1 METGREAVGDGSCP
15 GKTVA
20 DGAWL
25 GLATEAIDI
34 SSRHAT
40 IGANSAAGGRIR
52 GWGCAMDMNREAL
65 LKIYTTMATIR
76 HFEERGI
83 PETGQRRM
91 SGSLH
96 SSAGQE
102 AVPTGICANLTD
114 EDYIGSTH
122 RGHGHC
128 IAKGVDPKLMMA
140 ELFGR
145 ATGPNKGKGGS
156 MHIAD
161 MSKGMLGT
169 NGIVAA
175 SVPLAVGAAL
185 TSKLKN
191 LKRVAVAFFGDG
203 GANQGVLHE
212 SMNLASVWKLPV
224 IFCCEN
230 NQYAESTPVEYALST
245 AHVADR
251 AAGYDMPGIH
261 VDGMD
266 VFAVYD
272 AAKQAVERARAGEGP
287 TLLECLTYR
296 YYGHTVFD
304 NPLSYRTKEEEE
316 YWRGRDPLKIFRET
330 VIPQGDITGEE
341 LDQIDREAA
350 DLMEEAVKF
359 ADESPLPVASEL
371 YEDVYV
377 NYPVE
382 QLKRGA
388 NMAV

>member
-1 METGREAVGDGSCP
+1 
-15 GKTVA
+15 
-20 DGAWL
+20 
-25 GLATEAIDI
+25 
-34 SSRHAT
+34 
-40 IGANSAAGGRIR
+40 
-52 GWGCAMDMNREAL
+52 MDLNREAM
-65 LKIYTTMATIR
+65 LKLYTTMATIR
-76 HFEERGI
+76 NFEERGI
-83 PETGQRRM
+83 PEAGQRGM
-91 SGSLH
+91 SGSIH

-102 AVPTGICANLTD
+102 AVPTGVCANLTD

-128 IAKGVDPKLMMA
+128 IAKGVDPKAMMA

-145 ATGPNKGKGGS
+145 TTGSNKGKGGS

-169 NGIVAA
+169 NGVVAA

-191 LKRVAVAFFGDG
+191 LGRVAVAFFGDG
-203 GANQGVLHE
+203 AANQGVLHE

-230 NQYAESTPVEYALST
+230 NGYAESTPVEYALS
-245 AHVADR
+245 VANVSDR
-251 AAGYDMPGIH
+251 AVGYNMPGIL

-272 AAKQAVERARAGEGP
+272 AAGQAVARARAGEGP
-287 TLLECLTYR
+287 SLLECKTYR
-296 YYGHTVFD
+296 FYGHTVFD

-316 YWRGRDPLKIFRET
+316 YWRNRDPLKVFRET
-330 VIPQGDITGEE
+330 VIPLGEITAEE
-341 LDQIDREAA
+341 LDQIDQEAA
-350 DLMEEAVKF
+350 ELMEEAIKF
-359 ADESPLPVASEL
+359 ADESPVPDPLEI
-371 YEDVYV
+371 YDDVYV

-382 QLKRGA
+382 LLKRGT
-388 NMAV
+388 NMEI

>member
-1 METGREAVGDGSCP
+1 MD
-15 GKTVA
+15 
-20 DGAWL
+20 
-25 GLATEAIDI
+25 IDRDTMI
-34 SSRHAT
+34 K
-40 IGANSAAGGRIR
+40 
-52 GWGCAMDMNREAL
+52 L
-65 LKIYTTMATIR
+65 YTTMATIR
-76 HFEERGI
+76 NFEERGI
-83 PETGQRRM
+83 PETGQRGM
-91 SGSLH
+91 SASVH

-102 AVPTGICANLTD
+102 AVPTGVCANLTN

-145 ATGPNKGKGGS
+145 ATGSNKGKGGS

-169 NGIVAA
+169 NGVVAA

-191 LKRVAVAFFGDG
+191 LNRVAVAFFGDG

-230 NQYAESTPVEYALST
+230 NQYAESTPVEYALSAT
-245 AHVADR
+245 HVADR
-251 AAGYDMPGIH
+251 APGYNMPGIH

-272 AAKQAVERARAGEGP
+272 AAGQAVARARAGEGP

-296 YYGHTVFD
+296 FYGHTVFD
-304 NPLSYRTKEEEE
+304 NPLTYRSKEEEE
-316 YWRGRDPLKIFRET
+316 YWRGRDPLKLFRET
-330 VIPQGDITGEE
+330 VIPQGEITEEE

-350 DLMEEAVKF
+350 SLMEEAVKF
-359 ADESPLPVASEL
+359 ADDSPLPEALEL
-371 YEDVYV
+371 YDDVYSS
-377 NYPVE
+377 YP
-382 QLKRGA
+382 QQLLKRGA
-388 NMAV
+388 NMEI

>member
-1 METGREAVGDGSCP
+1 
-15 GKTVA
+15 
-20 DGAWL
+20 
-25 GLATEAIDI
+25 
-34 SSRHAT
+34 
-40 IGANSAAGGRIR
+40 
-52 GWGCAMDMNREAL
+52 MDLNREAM
-65 LKIYTTMATIR
+65 LKLYTTMATIR
-76 HFEERGI
+76 NFEERGI
-83 PETGQRRM
+83 PEAGQRGM
-91 SGSLH
+91 SGSIH

-102 AVPTGICANLTD
+102 AVPTGVCANLTD

-128 IAKGVDPKLMMA
+128 IAKGVDPKAMMA

-145 ATGPNKGKGGS
+145 TTGSNKGKGGS

-169 NGIVAA
+169 NGVVAA

-191 LKRVAVAFFGDG
+191 LGRVAVAFFGDG
-203 GANQGVLHE
+203 AANQGVLHE

-230 NQYAESTPVEYALST
+230 NGYAESTPVEYALS
-245 AHVADR
+245 VANVSDR
-251 AAGYDMPGIH
+251 AVGYNMPGIL

-272 AAKQAVERARAGEGP
+272 AAGQAVARARAGEGP
-287 TLLECLTYR
+287 SLLECKTYR
-296 YYGHTVFD
+296 FYGHTVFD

-316 YWRGRDPLKIFRET
+316 YWRNRDPLKVFRET
-330 VIPQGDITGEE
+330 VIPLGEITAEE
-341 LDQIDREAA
+341 LDQIDQEAA
-350 DLMEEAVKF
+350 ELMEEAIKF
-359 ADESPLPVASEL
+359 ADESPVPDPVEI
-371 YEDVYV
+371 YDDVYV

-382 QLKRGA
+382 LLKRGT
-388 NMAV
+388 NMEI

>member
-1 METGREAVGDGSCP
+1 MELDR
-15 GKTVA
+15 
-20 DGAWL
+20 
-25 GLATEAIDI
+25 
-34 SSRHAT
+34 
-40 IGANSAAGGRIR
+40 AN
-52 GWGCAMDMNREAL
+52 M
-65 LKIYTTMATIR
+65 LKLYTTMATIR
-76 HFEERGI
+76 NFEERGI

-91 SGSLH
+91 SGSVH

-102 AVPTGICANLTD
+102 AVPTGVCAHLSE

-145 ATGPNKGKGGS
+145 TTGPNKGKGGS

-169 NGIVAA
+169 NGVVAA

-191 LKRVAVAFFGDG
+191 LGRVAVAFFGDG
-203 GANQGVLHE
+203 GANQGILHE

-230 NQYAESTPVEYALST
+230 NGYAESTPVEYALS
-245 AHVADR
+245 VANVSDR
-251 AAGYDMPGIH
+251 AAGYNMPGFN

-272 AAKQAVERARAGEGP
+272 AAGQAVARARAGEGP
-287 TLLECLTYR
+287 SLLECRTYR

-304 NPLSYRTKEEEE
+304 NPLSYRTREEEE
-316 YWRGRDPLKIFRET
+316 HWRNRDPLLQFRNT
-330 VIPQGDITGEE
+330 VLPLGEITAEE
-341 LDQIDREAA
+341 LDQIDKEAA
-350 DLMEEAVKF
+350 DLMEEAIQF
-359 ADESPLPVASEL
+359 ADSSNWPEPAEV

-377 NYPVE
+377 DYSID
-382 QLKRGA
+382 LLRRGT
-388 NMAV
+388 NMEV

>member
-1 METGREAVGDGSCP
+1 MELDRQT
-15 GKTVA
+15 
-20 DGAWL
+20 
-25 GLATEAIDI
+25 
-34 SSRHAT
+34 
-40 IGANSAAGGRIR
+40 
-52 GWGCAMDMNREAL
+52 L
-65 LKIYTTMATIR
+65 LKLYTTMATIR
-76 HFEERGI
+76 NFEERGI

-91 SGSLH
+91 SGSVH

-102 AVPTGICANLTD
+102 AVPTGVCAHLSED
-114 EDYIGSTH
+114 DYIGSTH

-169 NGIVAA
+169 NGVVAA

-191 LKRVAVAFFGDG
+191 LGRVAVAFFGDG
-203 GANQGVLHE
+203 GANQGILHE

-230 NQYAESTPVEYALST
+230 NGYAESTPVEYALS
-245 AHVADR
+245 VANVSDR
-251 AAGYDMPGIH
+251 AAGYNMPGFN

-272 AAKQAVERARAGEGP
+272 AAGQAVARARAGEGP
-287 TLLECLTYR
+287 SLLECRTYR

-304 NPLSYRTKEEEE
+304 NPLSYRTREEEE
-316 YWRGRDPLKIFRET
+316 HWRNRDPLIQFRNT
-330 VIPQGDITGEE
+330 VLPLGEITAEE
-341 LDQIDREAA
+341 LDQIDKDAA
-350 DLMEEAVKF
+350 DLMEDAIQF
-359 ADESPLPVASEL
+359 ADASNWPEPAEV

-377 NYPVE
+377 DYSID
-382 QLKRGA
+382 LLRRGT
-388 NMAV
+388 NMEV